1 MEKLM
6 QKFFRSSLVTSIVL
20 MILGVLLI
28 LQSEVTIITISYII
42 GTLLIALGAIAII
55 KFVKNVN
62 GITREDLDIVYGTV
76 TIILGVIV
84 IYNPEAIASIIPIII
99 GRGIVISSA
108 TKLQYAIELK
118 ENLSSQ
124 WKTTMIISIISALC
138 GVILICNPF
147 KGAVVIMQIIGGFII
162 VYSILDIISTI
173 TIKKN
178 VTAIHN
184 ALDGKVEDVEVIE
197 ETEAK
202 KKEQDK
208 TVKVPKKSKKSKN
221 KKETKKSKKEKDSI
235 GE

>member
-55 KFVKNVN
+55 KFVKNVI

-99 GRGIVISSA
+99 GIGIVISSA

-124 WKTTMIISIISALC
+124 WKTTMIISIISAIC

>member
-62 GITREDLDIVYGTV
+62 SITREDLDIVYGTV

-99 GRGIVISSA
+99 GIGIVISSA

-124 WKTTMIISIISALC
+124 WKTTMIISIISAIC

-202 KKEQDK
+202 KKGQDK

-235 GE
+235 GK

>member
-62 GITREDLDIVYGTV
+62 SITREDLDIVYGTV

-99 GRGIVISSA
+99 GIGIVISSA

-124 WKTTMIISIISALC
+124 WKTTMIISIISAIC

-197 ETEAK
+197 KTEAK
-202 KKEQDK
+202 KKDK
-208 TVKVPKKSKKSKN
+208 IKQ
-221 KKETKKSKKEKDSI
+221 
-235 GE
+235 

>member
-62 GITREDLDIVYGTV
+62 SITREDLDIVYGTV

-99 GRGIVISSA
+99 GIGIVISSA

-124 WKTTMIISIISALC
+124 WKTTMIISIISAIC

-208 TVKVPKKSKKSKN
+208 TAKVPKKSKKSKN

>member
-62 GITREDLDIVYGTV
+62 SITREDLDIVYGTV

-99 GRGIVISSA
+99 GIGIVISSA

-124 WKTTMIISIISALC
+124 WKTTMIISIISAIC

-184 ALDGKVEDVEVIE
+184 ALDGQVEDVEVIE

>member
-62 GITREDLDIVYGTV
+62 SITREDLDIVYGTV

-99 GRGIVISSA
+99 GIGIVISSA

-124 WKTTMIISIISALC
+124 WKTTMIISIISAIC

-184 ALDGKVEDVEVIE
+184 TLDGKVEDVEVIE

>member
-62 GITREDLDIVYGTV
+62 SINREDLDIVYGTV

-99 GRGIVISSA
+99 GIGIVISSA

-124 WKTTMIISIISALC
+124 WKTTMIISIISAIC